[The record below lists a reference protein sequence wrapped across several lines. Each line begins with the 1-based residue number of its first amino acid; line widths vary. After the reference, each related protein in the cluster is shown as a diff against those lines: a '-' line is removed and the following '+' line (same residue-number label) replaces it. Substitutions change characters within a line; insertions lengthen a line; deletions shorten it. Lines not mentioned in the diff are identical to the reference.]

1 MPIWVDAD
9 ACPTVIKEI
18 LYRASQRTGISLTLV
33 ANQGLRV
40 PPQTQIRAVQVAGGF
55 DVADR
60 YIVEHLSSGD
70 LVITADIPLASDA
83 IAKGATALN
92 PRGRLYTPDNI
103 RQQLSMRNFMEE
115 MRGAGQVTGGPPAF
129 NQTDRQNFA
138 NALDTWIQKQKRTP
152 ATGATNE

>member
-1 MPIWVDAD
+1 MSIWVDAD
-9 ACPTVIKEI
+9 ACPAVIKEI
-18 LYRASQRTGISLTLV
+18 LFRASQRTGIILTLV

-40 PPQTQIRAVQVAGGF
+40 PPQAQIRAVQVAGGF
-55 DVADR
+55 DVADH
-60 YIVEHLSSGD
+60 YIVEHLCAGD

-92 PRGRLYTPDNI
+92 PRGRLYTQDNI

-115 MRGAGQVTGGPPAF
+115 MRGAGQVTGGPAAF

-138 NALDTWIQKQKRTP
+138 NALDTWIQKQKRTEQ
-152 ATGATNE
+152 AGGVSE